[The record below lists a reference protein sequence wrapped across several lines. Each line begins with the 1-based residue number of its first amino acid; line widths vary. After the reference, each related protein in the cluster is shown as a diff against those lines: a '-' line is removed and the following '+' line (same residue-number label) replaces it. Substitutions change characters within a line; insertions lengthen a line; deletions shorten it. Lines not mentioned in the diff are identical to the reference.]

1 MRLRLLAGTVLATCM
16 VGALAQTG
24 AATASA
30 LAPQPQAGNTSVS
43 ARPQAAADLA
53 QGQAAPAAQDEADFA
68 PVQDGNAFD
77 IRIDTANDDIREL
90 VQRHLDLKRYQRV
103 SDLDQAELRE
113 LLTRSD
119 INIRQLLATQ
129 GHFTPEI
136 RQELLDNVDHPG
148 TRPKVVIH
156 IDPGP
161 PTKVDTLDLQFDGAI
176 YTYEPARDQLLDI
189 YAGWTLP
196 VGDTFTQTEWSHS
209 KTMALRSLHS
219 QRFPTA
225 RLTDSQALIDPD
237 NSSAEL
243 HVRYD
248 SGPVFR
254 YGPVQIKGNE
264 RYAPVIIERLAQ
276 VRTGDDYRLS
286 DMVDAQQRLLDS
298 GYYNGAFVSID
309 TSEGVDP
316 EQAPVLVQVQEAK
329 LQRLVLGAGMSTD
342 RGPRLS
348 LDHMHN
354 KDPIFGW
361 RALTKV
367 SVDQKLQS
375 FGSSLMAPPDDNL
388 WRWTVSGNINREKL
402 SDVTTT
408 SQQLR
413 VGRTKQ
419 EKQIDRTWYLSYD
432 HSQRRFDD
440 GTRESSQALS
450 ANYIWTYRRF
460 NSQTFPTSGYGIGLE
475 LGGGTTIQP
484 SYRPF
489 TRATARY
496 LGFLSL
502 DESLREGLRQAVPM
516 PRDLKAVATGNAD
529 ALTTQQPLLLA
540 PTPAMAAKRQNG
552 ELVLRLDAGGVFA
565 RDDAVLPSSL
575 LFLTGGDATVRGYGY
590 QKIGART
597 DNGLITPGRY
607 MVAGS
612 LEYRRPVFLRGR
624 PTDWDSVVFVD
635 AGSVAD
641 KVSDLQP
648 LKVGVGAGALWRSPV
663 GPVQMSVGYGLKSHE
678 FRLHL
683 NLGFRF

>member
-16 VGALAQTG
+16 AGALAQTG
-24 AATASA
+24 AATASE

-43 ARPQAAADLA
+43 PQPQAAADLA

-103 SDLDQAELRE
+103 PDLDQAELRE

-129 GHFTPEI
+129 GYFTPEI
-136 RQELLDNVDHPG
+136 RQKLLDNVDRPG
-148 TRPKVVIH
+148 TRPEVVIH

-161 PTKVDTLDLQFDGAI
+161 PTRVDTLDLQFDGAI

-189 YAGWTLP
+189 YASWTLP

-209 KTMALRSLHS
+209 KTMALRGLHS

-237 NSSAEL
+237 THSAEL

-254 YGPVQIKGNE
+254 YGQVQIKGND
-264 RYAPVIIERLAQ
+264 RYDPVIIERLAQ
-276 VRTGDDYRLS
+276 VRTGDDYSLS

-348 LDHMHN
+348 LDHTHN

-502 DESLREGLRQAVPM
+502 DESLRESLRQAVPM
-516 PRDLKAVATGNAD
+516 PQDLKAVATGNAD
-529 ALTTQQPLLLA
+529 ALTAQQPLLLA

-641 KVSDLQP
+641 KVSSLQP